1 MRLTALLTI
10 ITMSACAP
18 TGFVQDNMTTLKDD
32 LRAENTVTIEE
43 AFETLEQ
50 ANLETPV
57 AEYWRKKSIAQVVFP
72 RIAKAGI
79 IVGGNYGEGYLVRNN
94 RVVGLVDVAGANFGF
109 QAGIQNY
116 SQVTYIFSEFAYSSL
131 VNNGNLSLTGTL
143 SYGNQGQ
150 IENTTVSTENLGE
163 SLRTL
168 VFNETGTVFG
178 ASLEGL
184 YYTYRDID
192 MDLDLD

>member
-18 TGFVQDNMTTLKDD
+18 TGSVQNNMTTLKDD

-43 AFETLEQ
+43 ALETLEQ

-131 VNNGNLSLTGTL
+131 VNNGKLSLTGTL

-150 IENTTVSTENLGE
+150 IENTTIATENLGE
-163 SLRTL
+163 GLRTL

-192 MDLDLD
+192 MDLN

>member
-18 TGFVQDNMTTLKDD
+18 TGSIQNNMTTLKDD

-116 SQVTYIFSEFAYSSL
+116 SQVTYIFSEFAYSNL
-131 VNNGNLSLTGTL
+131 VNNDKLSLTGTL

-150 IENTTVSTENLGE
+150 IENTTITTENLGE
-163 SLRTL
+163 GLRTL
-168 VFNETGTVFG
+168 IFNETGTVFG
-178 ASLEGL
+178 ASVEGL
-184 YYTYRDID
+184 YYTYRD
-192 MDLDLD
+192 MN

>member
-18 TGFVQDNMTTLKDD
+18 TGSVQNNMTTLKDG

-131 VNNGNLSLTGTL
+131 VNNGKMSLTGTL

-150 IENTTVSTENLGE
+150 IENTTIATENLGE
-163 SLRTL
+163 GLRTL

-178 ASLEGL
+178 ASIEGL
-184 YYTYRDID
+184 SYTYRD
-192 MDLDLD
+192 MALN

>member
-18 TGFVQDNMTTLKDD
+18 IGSVQNNMTTLKDD

-131 VNNGNLSLTGTL
+131 VNNGKLSLTGTL

-150 IENTTVSTENLGE
+150 IENTTIATENLGE
-163 SLRTL
+163 GLRTL

-178 ASLEGL
+178 ESIEGL
-184 YYTYRDID
+184 SYTYRD
-192 MDLDLD
+192 MALN

>member
-18 TGFVQDNMTTLKDD
+18 TGSFQNNMTTLKDD

-43 AFETLEQ
+43 ALETLEQ

-131 VNNGNLSLTGTL
+131 VNNGKLSLTGTL

-150 IENTTVSTENLGE
+150 IENTTIATENLGE
-163 SLRTL
+163 GLRTL

-192 MDLDLD
+192 MDLN